1 MIITFLY
8 LQQKQN
14 IMREE
19 TLRSYLRHKID
30 HADKDLLIT
39 IKNMLDEYLHVQQ
52 EKQFDLSEEEKEE
65 LTTQYNRLLKGEV
78 KTYTEQELRE
88 HIYKNRKS
96 KKAS

>member
-1 MIITFLY
+1 MC
-8 LQQKQN
+8 
-14 IMREE
+14 EE

-78 KTYTEQELRE
+78 KTYTEQELRD
-88 HIYKNRKS
+88 HVYKNRKS